1 MSGLGWFL
9 QVLALVIVGSA
20 FVLGMTYDQ
29 IRLELAVAA
38 GGDHFHAGGKH
49 WKSQDD
55 PEWQTLSAWVQGRTL
70 GGAK

>member
-38 GGDHFHAGGKH
+38 GGGVLFLLGR
-49 WKSQDD
+49 W
-55 PEWQTLSAWVQGRTL
+55 LQGRESR
-70 GGAK
+70 